1 MTAVSY
7 APFTL
12 LPAAF
17 LPRELHTA
25 PAVRQAEVDLADSA
39 PCVVLRT
46 TSDLRQRSALS
57 TARCG
62 DAVRLFVRLRIP
74 GRSLR
79 DEDRLAWVPA
89 HVIDEEGRAVQ
100 REVERCLSGMAAL
113 AFKREADRWLGNK
126 RELVDQLGKPGS
138 VCLPEAALQCAQSL
152 AAAAAADGDA
162 GGAGAGG
169 AGSRAADDDRIAVT
183 ITAPSTGGKYFL
195 CLVAP
200 GPGADAASGRDGAA
214 AALSCVLSSLQPAAA
229 AGGAGAGTVAGPD
242 AAVAPSRSVVVLA
255 KSDVWTVQAPSPAPA
270 PSPAAAAGGSAVV
283 IGSGVV
289 MGSGVVIGGSGAASA
304 PAPAAAPAAD
314 LFGPDALLDSFE
326 MYAAN
331 GVPTPAAMETSGPV
345 HERYLEVSYNAIQ
358 RNALQCNMTP
368 HVALPGWCVCVC
380 DVTLV
385 GWRRRSCE
393 PWVCVST

>member
-17 LPRELHTA
+17 LPRELHPA
-25 PAVRQAEVDLADSA
+25 PAVRQADVDLADSA
-39 PCVVLRT
+39 PCVVLRS
-46 TSDLRQRSALS
+46 TSEVRQRSALS

-74 GRSLR
+74 GRALR
-79 DEDRLAWVPA
+79 DEDKLAWVPA
-89 HVIDEEGRAVQ
+89 HVVDEEGRAVQ

-113 AFKREADRWLGNK
+113 ASKREGDRWLGNK

-138 VCLPEAALQCAQSL
+138 VCLPEGALQCAQSIT
-152 AAAAAADGDA
+152 AAAADAAGGDA
-162 GGAGAGG
+162 GAAGAGG
-169 AGSRAADDDRIAVT
+169 ASSRSGDDDRIAVT

-200 GPGADAASGRDGAA
+200 GPGANAASGRDGAV
-214 AALSCVLSSLQPAAA
+214 AALSSVLSSLQPAAA
-229 AGGAGAGTVAGPD
+229 AGGAGAGTATGPVA
-242 AAVAPSRSVVVLA
+242 AAAPSRSVVVLA
-255 KSDVWTVQAPSPAPA
+255 QSDVWTVQAPAPAPA
-270 PSPAAAAGGSAVV
+270 PSPAVAAGGSGVVV

-289 MGSGVVIGGSGAASA
+289 MGGSVVIGGSGAA
-304 PAPAAAPAAD
+304 PAPAAAPAAAD

-331 GVPTPAAMETSGPV
+331 GVPTPGAMETSGPV
-345 HERYLEVSYNAIQ
+345 HERYLEVSCIQCNAI
-358 RNALQCNMTP
+358 
-368 HVALPGWCVCVC
+368 
-380 DVTLV
+380 
-385 GWRRRSCE
+385 
-393 PWVCVST
+393 